1 MMDARFEDADERPLK
16 LKAEDAEDLQVISAL
31 VQDAVFPVTEMAWQP
46 AHRGCALILNR
57 FRWDDRDRAVNAGRP
72 VERVQS
78 VLSFGDVL
86 KVQSSGVVRSEEDM
100 VLSVLALAFAPAED
114 GMGRVEVTLAGDGA
128 IALEVEAVNATL
140 QDVTR
145 PYVAP
150 SRKAPE
156 HGD

>member
-46 AHRGCALILNR
+46 AQRRFALLLNR
-57 FRWDDRDRAVNAGRP
+57 FRWEDRDRAENAGRP